1 MRSGKLEKILIL
13 GATGNVGSKVFKRIE
28 DEKYNVVGTTSKIDK
43 TGEKIQLLNV
53 EDDKRLFEYIRN
65 CDIVINCIGP
75 SYKYKNKIIDISN
88 RLDKGYI
95 DIFGG
100 QILEKSLKNAR
111 RNVSI
116 INAGYEPG
124 VMSIILKKFSN
135 FFSDPDISINL
146 FSGGNEFGGYAAF
159 SDIILSTINGYNK
172 SDYYIKNG
180 VVTRANSE
188 GISNTKRGKVIEPNY
203 RLYLTKEMEKF
214 AEKYNVPNLYSY
226 KQVYDVIDNLILETC
241 IMLFKLKE
249 IDNPDNIILESY
261 EKTYNI
267 SFINEFHIKAELLKQ
282 GELIDKIELKIKN
295 TSSLISILVMIILEK
310 MLRGE
315 IPNGGYWAFEIVNYD
330 ELINKLNIINDNTRI
345 YL

>member
-53 EDDKRLFEYIRN
+53 EDDKRLLEYIRN

-135 FFSDPDISINL
+135 FFAP
-146 FSGGNEFGGYAAF
+146 
-159 SDIILSTINGYNK
+159 
-172 SDYYIKNG
+172 
-180 VVTRANSE
+180 
-188 GISNTKRGKVIEPNY
+188 
-203 RLYLTKEMEKF
+203 
-214 AEKYNVPNLYSY
+214 
-226 KQVYDVIDNLILETC
+226 
-241 IMLFKLKE
+241 
-249 IDNPDNIILESY
+249 
-261 EKTYNI
+261 
-267 SFINEFHIKAELLKQ
+267 
-282 GELIDKIELKIKN
+282 
-295 TSSLISILVMIILEK
+295 
-310 MLRGE
+310 
-315 IPNGGYWAFEIVNYD
+315 
-330 ELINKLNIINDNTRI
+330 
-345 YL
+345 